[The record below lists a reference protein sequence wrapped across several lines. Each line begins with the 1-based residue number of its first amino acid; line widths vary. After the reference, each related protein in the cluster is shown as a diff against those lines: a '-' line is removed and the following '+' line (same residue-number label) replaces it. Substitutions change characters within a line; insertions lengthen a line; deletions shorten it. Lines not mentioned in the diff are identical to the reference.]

1 MEKNIFLVFTISMEV
16 NNISFGAVPIN
27 KVKIKK
33 FNKKTN
39 KFLDYPA
46 YFVRLS
52 KDNEQDIEVADSAA
66 KKWKN
71 AKYIQNIATSAHW
84 MPYKPIDVYA
94 LTLQADDFEKL
105 QYSNILGFSVMRRDD
120 KNFNNTKLY
129 YLQVRPNAI
138 NVNNKNKLNY
148 KHIGKSIVSSVK
160 KLYHNITLDSEDNQN
175 IKDFYKSNGFIE
187 DYYRKNHFAWSD
199 NIFGRLLIR
208 YRAFRIRNGI

>member
-187 DYYRKNHFAWSD
+187 DYYRKNHFAWND